1 MFTASTVQAGG
12 DRDNAG
18 QCAVPVTLI
27 SRENAHTNPPRRRL
41 RSCFRRRGGHFRR
54 RTSLPFALND
64 NQLRIIMTAAGPL
77 APEKRA
83 VLMERLAARLQM
95 VRRPNDAD
103 LDRAINAR
111 ADPGA
116 GGLAGASTSTT
127 PTSTARCSP
136 RAPYEREMDA
146 R

>member
-1 MFTASTVQAGG
+1 
-12 DRDNAG
+12 
-18 QCAVPVTLI
+18 
-27 SRENAHTNPPRRRL
+27 
-41 RSCFRRRGGHFRR
+41 
-54 RTSLPFALND
+54 LPFALND